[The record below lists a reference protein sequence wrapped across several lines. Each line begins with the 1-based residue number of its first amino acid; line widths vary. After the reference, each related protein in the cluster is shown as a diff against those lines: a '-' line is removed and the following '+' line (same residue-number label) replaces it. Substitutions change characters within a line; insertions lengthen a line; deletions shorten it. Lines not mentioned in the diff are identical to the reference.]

1 MAAFTSSLR
10 ARQRELEMTPE
21 DGMVWSALKVC
32 KEVQMDSE
40 RFLKVSSE
48 EEVMRMKSVKMK
60 AFLLVYML
68 AN

>member
-1 MAAFTSSLR
+1 
-10 ARQRELEMTPE
+10 
-21 DGMVWSALKVC
+21 MVQSALKVC
-32 KEVQMDSE
+32 KEVPMDSE
-40 RFLKVSSE
+40 RFLKASSEE